1 MSSER
6 TEAPTQRR
14 REDAR
19 RRGQVA
25 VSREVDSAL
34 VLLAAYFA
42 FRFGGERLWAGLEAM
57 VRDSLTQASY
67 ETLTPEFASQLG
79 SGLMWR
85 AIMLLAPLF
94 GLVAVFGTLGGFAQ
108 TGGVFSFEAI
118 APRPSK
124 LNPIAGFRR
133 AFASKQSAVMLAKTM
148 LKFAVIGGVVW
159 ITLRDRMPEI
169 VGLGLTTSIRTAAAS
184 MYDIGSTLALRVLIV
199 LAGLGVIDLL
209 FQRYE
214 LLSQLRM
221 TRQEV
226 RDESRQ
232 QEGDPEVKAR
242 IARVRRSFLARIM
255 QAVPQADVVLMN
267 PTHYAVALKYDP
279 ATSSAPKVIA
289 KGENLLAMRIRD
301 VAREHGIPVL
311 QNPPLTRAIY
321 KAVPVGREIT
331 PDLYEAVAAV
341 LAFVYRLRYAGARA
355 AA

>member
-1 MSSER
+1 MSGER

-14 REDAR
+14 RDDAR
-19 RRGQVA
+19 HRGQVA

-42 FRFGGERLWAGLEAM
+42 FRFSGERLWGGLEALL
-57 VRDSLTQASY
+57 RDTLTQASY
-67 ETLTPEFASQLG
+67 DTFNPEFIAQLG
-79 SGLMWR
+79 SALVWR
-85 AIMLLAPLF
+85 AIVLLAPLF
-94 GLVAVFGTLGGFAQ
+94 GFVAVFGTLSGFAQ
-108 TGGVFSFEAI
+108 GGGIFALQAI
-118 APRPSK
+118 APNPSK
-124 LNPIAGFRR
+124 MNPIAGFRR
-133 AFASKQSAVMLAKTM
+133 TFMSKQSVVQLAKT
-148 LKFAVIGGVVW
+148 LAKFAIIGSVVW
-159 ITLRDRMPEI
+159 ITLRDRMAELTS
-169 VGLGLTTSIRTAAAS
+169 LGVSTSIPAAAS
-184 MYDIGSTLALRVLIV
+184 TMYSIGTGLALRVLIV
-199 LAGLGVIDLL
+199 LIGIAVIDML

-226 RDESRQ
+226 RDEARQ

-267 PTHYAVALKYDP
+267 PTHYAVALKYDA
-279 ATSSAPKVIA
+279 ATSAAPKVIA

-301 VAREHGIPVL
+301 LAKEHGIPVI

-341 LAFVYRLRYAGARA
+341 LAFVYRLRYAGGRVA
-355 AA
+355 A